1 MAEKLN
7 AILMLEVIG
16 KPADYLKQALGE
28 LIEKMGKE
36 KDVKIIKKTIAEP
49 KILEQGIFSTFAE
62 IEIETNMQTLTLLT
76 FGYMP
81 SHVDIITPE
90 ELKIRNSEL
99 NVFFNEL
106 ARKLHQYDEIAK
118 ALMME
123 RDMLVHQLKQVQ
135 GNAVRVEEIAMPSE
149 GKVKKEARK
158 KKSKKK

>member
-28 LIEKMGKE
+28 LIEKISKE
-36 KDVKIIKKTIAEP
+36 KDVKIINQKIAEP
-49 KILEQGIFSTFAE
+49 KLLEQGIFSTFAE
-62 IEIETNMQTLTLLT
+62 VEIETSMQTLMLLT

-90 ELKIRNSEL
+90 ELKIRNNEL
-99 NVFFNEL
+99 NIFFNEL

-123 RDMLVHQLKQVQ
+123 RDMLVSQLKQAQ
-135 GNAVRVEEIAMPSE
+135 GNSPRVVEQLAMPSK
-149 GKVKKEARK
+149 GKVKKEVK
-158 KKSKKK
+158 KKKR